1 MNTIR
6 TSTAC
11 TLAALLLTFSV
22 AEAHPGDD
30 PEPVEPLSIAAV
42 RLTTAIE
49 LDGQL
54 NEFAWLGARA
64 VTGFR
69 QWQPDEGD
77 PATQR
82 TEVRFLF
89 DDDAL
94 YIGARMY
101 DDLGAAGVTSRLVR
115 RDQHSNA
122 DELAI
127 ILDTFHDHL
136 GETVFT
142 INPAG
147 VKGDAYG
154 PGASWPDPSWD
165 PVWQV
170 KTTID
175 SLGWIA
181 ELRIPLSQLRFPRDS
196 VQTWGL
202 QVRRY
207 TARLNERSQW
217 AFWPRTES
225 GGPSRYG
232 HLEGLSMA
240 ASPSKAEFLP
250 YMVGRSV
257 KLDTQDADDPFN
269 RGHFVD
275 YRAGV
280 DMKLSLTS
288 NLTLTA
294 TVNPDFG
301 QVEVDPAVVNLSAFE
316 TYFPERR
323 PFFVE
328 GQGFLQYGG
337 LWCFMCSNTSG
348 LNLFYSRR
356 IGRSPQVAGN
366 AYDAGDWADVPHNTT
381 IVGAGKITGRTSNG
395 WSIGLLDAVTAREY
409 GSVAADSV
417 PGFTKE
423 VEPTTNYFVGRVT
436 KDMKEGDI
444 QLGGI
449 VTSVVRHMRDPA
461 VIQSLSRHAEAAGFE
476 SVMWFKNRTYRFAT
490 NLAVSQVSGDPAAM
504 LQIQESSARY
514 FQRPDR
520 QHGGNGLFS
529 DALDSNLTSLRGYA
543 GYARFSKESGDWRF
557 ELNGNMRSPGFEVN
571 DLAFNTRSD
580 YWWMS
585 ANVNRR
591 FLTPTKLYRQLS
603 FTVGGQQQYN
613 FDGDLTDR
621 QMHAS
626 MWSQLN
632 NYWWISTFFIHR
644 PTVLDDR
651 LTRGGPVVS
660 RAGSN
665 YWYLGGSTDSRKS
678 LYFDVGGHYTW
689 AVDGRSGYG
698 GWLDVTFRPASNI
711 SLTLGPSYRHGETS
725 AQYVTSVEDVTA
737 VDFYGGRY
745 VFGDIEQNT
754 ISMDTRLNITF
765 TPTLTLEVFLQPY
778 VSSGRYSQFKEFAAP
793 RGLAKNVYGADMG
806 TISRGDGIYTVDPDG
821 SGPAEAFEFDDP
833 DFNYRSLRGNAVL
846 RWEFRP
852 GSTIFLVWT
861 QSRSNSASVGDMDLG
876 RDIGAIFDGP
886 ADNIFLLKINYWI
899 GL

>member
-1 MNTIR
+1 MDYRR
-6 TSTAC
+6 TGTAC
-11 TLAALLLTFSV
+11 TLAALLLAFSA
-22 AEAHPGDD
+22 AELRAGDD
-30 PEPVEPLSIAAV
+30 PEPTEPLSIMAV
-42 RLTTAIE
+42 RLTTEIE
-49 LDGQL
+49 LDGKL
-54 NEFAWLGARA
+54 DEFAWIGAHA

-69 QWQPDEGD
+69 QWQPDEGE

-94 YIGARMY
+94 YVGARMY
-101 DDLGAAGVTSRLVR
+101 DDLGAEGVTSRLAR
-115 RDQHSNA
+115 RDQDPDA
-122 DELAI
+122 DLLTI
-127 ILDTFHDHL
+127 IFDTFHDHL
-136 GETVFT
+136 GQTEFS

-154 PGASWPDPSWD
+154 PGSSWPDPSWD
-165 PVWQV
+165 PVWKA
-170 KTTID
+170 KTSVD
-175 SLGWIA
+175 SLGWTA

-202 QVRRY
+202 QIRRY

-217 AFWPRTES
+217 AFWPQTES

-240 ASPSKAEFLP
+240 ASPSRAEFLP
-250 YMVGRSV
+250 YIVGRSV
-257 KLDTQDADDPFN
+257 KLDSQDADDPFN
-269 RGHFVD
+269 KGHHAD

-294 TVNPDFG
+294 TINPDFG

-328 GQGFLQYGG
+328 GRGFLRYGG
-337 LWCFMCSNTSG
+337 LWCFFCSNTSG

-356 IGRSPQVAGN
+356 IGRSPQVSDN

-381 IVGAGKITGRTSNG
+381 ILGAGKITGRTSNG
-395 WSIGLLDAVTAREY
+395 WSIGLLDAVTAREH
-409 GSVAADSV
+409 GAVATDS
-417 PGFTKE
+417 GFGVSKV

-436 KDMKEGDI
+436 KDMNEGDI

-449 VTSVVRHMRDPA
+449 VTSVVRHMRDP
-461 VIQSLSRHAEAAGFE
+461 VVTQNLSSHAEAAGFE
-476 SVMWFKNRTYRFAT
+476 SVMWCKDRTYRFAT
-490 NLAVSQVSGDPAAM
+490 NLARSQVSGDPEAM
-504 LQIQESSARY
+504 LGIQRSSARY

-520 QHGGNGLFS
+520 QGGGNGLFTN
-529 DALDSNLTSLRGYA
+529 ALDSNLTSVRGYA

-585 ANVNRR
+585 GNVNRR
-591 FLTPTKLYRQLS
+591 FLTPNKVYRRLS
-603 FTVGGQQQYN
+603 FTAGAQQQYN

-621 QMHAS
+621 QMQAS
-626 MWSQLN
+626 VWSQLS
-632 NYWWISTFFIHR
+632 NYWWVSTFFIHR

-651 LTRGGPVVS
+651 LTRGGPVVA
-660 RAGSN
+660 RAGSD
-665 YWYLGGSTDSRKS
+665 YWYLGASTDSRKK
-678 LYFDVGGHYTW
+678 LYIDVGGHYTW
-689 AVDGRSGYG
+689 TVDDRHGYG
-698 GWLDVTFRPASNI
+698 GWLDVTYRPASNI
-711 SLTLGPSYRHGETS
+711 SVTLGPSFRYRETS
-725 AQYVTSVEDVTA
+725 AQYVTSAEDITA
-737 VDFYGGRY
+737 VDFYGQRY

-778 VSSGRYSQFKEFAAP
+778 ISSGRYSGYKEFAAP
-793 RGLAKNVYGADMG
+793 RELAQNVYGVDMG
-806 TISRGDGIYTVDPDG
+806 TIDLADGVYTVDPDG
-821 SGPAEAFEFDDP
+821 DGPAESFEFDDP
-833 DFNYRSLRGNAVL
+833 NFNYRSLRGNAVL

-861 QSRSNSASVGDMDLG
+861 QSRSSDASVGDMDFG
-876 RDIGAIFDGP
+876 RDMRALFDGP

>member
-1 MNTIR
+1 MCFAF
-6 TSTAC
+6 S
-11 TLAALLLTFSV
+11 AAELR
-22 AEAHPGDD
+22 AGDD
-30 PEPVEPLSIAAV
+30 PEPAEPLSIMAV
-42 RLTTAIE
+42 RLTSRIE
-49 LDGQL
+49 LDGRL
-54 NEFAWLGARA
+54 NEFVWIGARA

-69 QWQPDEGD
+69 QRQPDEGE

-89 DDDAL
+89 DDAAL

-101 DDLGAAGVTSRLVR
+101 DDLGAEGVTSRLVR
-115 RDQHSNA
+115 RDQNA
-122 DELAI
+122 DADLLTI
-127 ILDTFHDHL
+127 VFDTFHDHL
-136 GETVFT
+136 GETVFS

-147 VKGDAYG
+147 VKGDAFG

-165 PVWQV
+165 PVWQA
-170 KTTID
+170 KTNVD
-175 SLGWIA
+175 SLGWTA

-202 QVRRY
+202 QIRRY
-207 TARLNERSQW
+207 TARLNERAQW
-217 AFWPRTES
+217 AFWPQTES

-240 ASPSKAEFLP
+240 AAASKAEFLP
-250 YMVGRSV
+250 YLVGRSV
-257 KLDTQDADDPFN
+257 KLGTQDADNPFN
-269 RGHFVD
+269 KGHHGD

-294 TVNPDFG
+294 TINPDFG

-328 GQGFLQYGG
+328 GRGFLRYGG
-337 LWCFMCSNTSG
+337 LWCFFCSNTSG

-356 IGRSPQVAGN
+356 IGRSPQVGDN

-395 WSIGLLDAVTAREY
+395 WSIGLLNAVTAREH
-409 GSVAADSV
+409 GAVVTDSGLGISKV
-417 PGFTKE
+417 

-461 VIQSLSRHAEAAGFE
+461 VWQSLSKHAEGAGFE
-476 SVMWFKNRTYRFAT
+476 SVMWFKDRTYRFAT
-490 NLAVSQVSGDPAAM
+490 NLALSQVSGDPEAI
-504 LQIQESSARY
+504 LGIQRSSARY

-520 QHGGNGLFS
+520 QGGGNGLFS
-529 DALDSNLTSLRGYA
+529 NALDSNLTSVRGYA

-571 DLAFNTRSD
+571 DLGFNTRSD
-580 YWWMS
+580 YWWMG

-591 FLTPTKLYRQLS
+591 FLTPNSVYRRLS

-621 QMHAS
+621 QVQAS
-626 MWSQLN
+626 MWSQLA
-632 NYWWISTFFIHR
+632 NYWWFSTFVIHR

-651 LTRGGPVVS
+651 LTRGGPVVA

-665 YWYLGGSTDSRKS
+665 YWHLGFDTDSRKT
-678 LYFDVGGHYTW
+678 LVFGLGGNYSRT
-689 AVDGRSGYG
+689 ADGMAGYG
-698 GWLDVTFRPASNI
+698 AYADLTYRPASNI
-711 SLTLGPSYRHGETS
+711 SVSIGPSFGRSASS
-725 AQYVTSVEDVTA
+725 AQYVTSVEDATA
-737 VDFYGGRY
+737 VDFYGQRY
-745 VFGDIEQNT
+745 VFGDIERNT
-754 ISMDTRLNITF
+754 VSMDTRLNITF

-778 VSSGRYSQFKEFAAP
+778 ISSGSYSRFKEFAAP
-793 RGLAKNVYGADMG
+793 REMAKNVYGEDMG
-806 TISRGDGIYTVDPDG
+806 TIARDEGIYTVDPDG
-821 SGPAEAFEFDDP
+821 DGPAETFEFDDP
-833 DFNYRSLRGNAVL
+833 NFSYRSLRGNAVL

-861 QSRSNSASVGDMDLG
+861 QSRSNSASVGDMDFS
-876 RDIGAIFDGP
+876 RDMRSLFDGP
-886 ADNIFLLKINYWI
+886 ADNIFLVKINYWI